1 MIRNGP
7 LLALLCLCAC
17 SQPFEGTIVD
27 RLANAGLPRPL
38 AECMAERWVDR
49 LSPLQLR
56 EIANAADDLKA
67 KGGEIGIGEMIAR
80 VRQIQDPEIVQVVSR
95 SAMVCALTA

>member
-7 LLALLCLCAC
+7 LLLFLGLCAC
-17 SQPFEGTIVD
+17 SKPFEGTIVD
-27 RLANAGLPRPL
+27 RLAGAGLPRPL
-38 AECMAERWVDR
+38 AECMAERWVDK

-56 EIANAADDLKA
+56 EIAKAADDLKA
-67 KGGEIGIGEMIAR
+67 KGGQLGIGEMIAR